1 MSDNLDNIVLPVG
14 IWVNLYE
21 ATGITS
27 GVILIV
33 HNIGSSDVYLS
44 ESITE
49 PSLDLDSYQVIKTS
63 NIPMINEGKTS
74 WAFSPHQQAKIS
86 VQPL

>member
-1 MSDNLDNIVLPVG
+1 MSDNLNNVVLPVG
-14 IWVNLYE
+14 VWVNLNE
-21 ATGITS
+21 KTGIKS
-27 GVILIV
+27 GTILIV
-33 HNIGSSDVYLS
+33 HNIGSSNVYLS
-44 ESITE
+44 ESIME
-49 PSLDLDSYQVIKTS
+49 PSLDLDKYQVIKTS